1 MIYLYAA
8 QQSRN
13 SFCRVKAALLPA
25 VAVGMGKGYLLGNGI
40 YPLSRNAQNTNLD
53 HGVTVYLDY
62 VAGLL
67 LIVQHQQQEH
77 IRLLVIVV

>member
-1 MIYLYAA
+1 
-8 QQSRN
+8 
-13 SFCRVKAALLPA
+13 
-25 VAVGMGKGYLLGNGI
+25 MGKGYLLGNSV

-53 HGVTVYLDY
+53 HSVTVYLDY